1 MELMG
6 ELSKIAERIPA
17 IRSQLATEEATKN
30 ALIMPFIQALGYNV
44 FNPLEVVPEFTADV
58 GIKKHEKVDYVIMH
72 EGAPVV
78 LIECKDCASRLGAA
92 HGSQLFRYF
101 ATTTARISILTN
113 GIEYRFYSDIKAP
126 NKMDETPFLVLDL
139 LNLREEAVAELQ
151 HLTKCKLDIN
161 RLTQSAGTLMASL
174 EIKRLLAAELTEP
187 GDDFIRLFAGR
198 VHDGPIRQ
206 GVLDK
211 YRAIVKRAAADHVRE
226 LVEARLR
233 AALKSADTAPD
244 DGDEDGEPPASMIEA
259 KGPET
264 SVEELEGYFI
274 VKAIVRDLVDTSR
287 VHPRDVNS
295 YFGVLLD
302 NNNRKPICRLHLNGG
317 VKYLGVFDGGGNE
330 ERRIQI
336 GRVEEIFEHAEAVR
350 GSLGRLL

>member
-17 IRSQLATEEATKN
+17 IRGQLATEEATKN

-58 GIKKHEKVDYVIMH
+58 GIKKHEKVDYAIMH

-78 LIECKDCASRLGAA
+78 LVECKDCASKLGAA

-101 ATTTARISILTN
+101 ATTSARISILTN

-139 LNLREEAVAELQ
+139 LNLREDAVAELKY
-151 HLTKCKLDIN
+151 LTKAGLDID

-187 GDDFIRLFAGR
+187 GDDFVRLFADR
-198 VHDGPIRQ
+198 VHDGRMTQ

-211 YRAIVKRAAADHVRE
+211 YRPIVKRAAADHVRE

-233 AALKSADTAPD
+233 AALKSADAVAAD
-244 DGDEDGEPPASMIEA
+244 DEEDPAQPASMIEA
-259 KGPET
+259 KQPET
-264 SVEELEGYFI
+264 TVEELEAFFI
-274 VKAIVRDLVDTSR
+274 VKAILRDLVDTTR
-287 VHPRDVNS
+287 IHPRDVQT

-302 NNNRKPICRLHLNGG
+302 NNNRKPICRIHLNGG
-317 VKYLGVFDGGGNE
+317 VKYLGVFGDGNE

-350 GSLGRLL
+350 GSLSRLL